1 MWIGDLGQAAL
12 RLLLAVLVLSM
23 AWHGWTVA
31 RPTTNR
37 VRVGRTLVLMQFA
50 LAALA
55 SAALVDLLV
64 SENLAYT
71 YVAEYTGPHLPL
83 IYRIAAF
90 WGGNAGS
97 LLFWMFILTVY
108 GSVLAAIRQDGEQR
122 VVPLALCISNGITLF
137 YGLLLVFVANPFER
151 LPHPAAVGNNLNP
164 LLQNP
169 GMTVHPVNVYLGCIG
184 FTVPYAYA
192 MACVWLKQTDDAW
205 LRVTRRWSM
214 VAWLFLG
221 IGIVYGAHWSYEELG
236 WGGYWAWDPVENASL
251 LPWLTA
257 TAFLHTAM
265 AQERRGLFSLWNIVL
280 ITLTFVLTLFG
291 TFLTRSGTV
300 WSIHAFA
307 DGPLGVYYLT
317 FIGLVVAF
325 SVATILL
332 RGGSMRSGRRLQAVV
347 SRESGFLLNNL
358 LLLAVMFAVLWG
370 TVYPLVSQL
379 LVGRQMVVSASFYN
393 DVALPVAVVILALM
407 AVGSRIAWGK
417 SSVTEVVRS
426 SLGSG
431 LVALAAA
438 GVYTLWMYMAYGRL
452 SWLAAAAMLTA
463 GWVMASVLSEWL
475 AALRRRMAETG
486 DGLGRS
492 VYAVIANHRRRWGG
506 YCVHLAFAVMAVG
519 VVGSGAYHLE
529 RQQVLAPGQTA
540 VIGAYQLTF
549 ADIAVKPGEGTRQMY
564 ADLVVSQEGRTL
576 GVLCPAVTFYAD
588 GQQPLTNVAIY
599 SRPLADLYVVMIGT
613 SGGTRAVFDFHL
625 NPLVSWIWWGGY
637 LMIFGTL
644 FSLWPTRVGAR
655 LGTAARWSGLA
666 SGQGVD
672 VRDASTS

>member
-1 MWIGDLGQAAL
+1 MWIGELGQAAL
-12 RLLLAVLVLSM
+12 RVLLAVLVLSM

-31 RPTTNR
+31 RPTPNR
-37 VRVGRTLVLMQFA
+37 LRVGRALMLIQFA

-55 SAALVDLLV
+55 SAALVELLV

-83 IYRIAAF
+83 VYRMAAF

-97 LLFWMFILTVY
+97 LLFWVLILTLY
-108 GSVLAAIRQDGEQR
+108 GSVLAAIRHDGEQR
-122 VVPLALCISNGITLF
+122 VAALALCIFSGITLF
-137 YGLLLVFVANPFER
+137 YGVLIVLVANPFAR
-151 LPHPAAVGNNLNP
+151 LPHPAAVGNDLNP

-192 MACVWLKQTDDAW
+192 MACAWLKQTGDAW

-265 AQERRGLFSLWNIVL
+265 AQERRGLFSLWNMVL
-280 ITLTFVLTLFG
+280 IALTFILTLFG

-307 DGPLGVYYLT
+307 DGPLGADYLT
-317 FIGLVVAF
+317 FIGVVVAF

-332 RGGSMRSGRRLQAVV
+332 RGRSMRSRRRLQAVV
-347 SRESGFLLNNL
+347 SRESGLLLNNL
-358 LLLAVMFAVLWG
+358 MLLAVMFAVLWG

-393 DVALPVAVVILALM
+393 SVALPVAVVVLALM
-407 AVGSRIAWGK
+407 AVGPRIAWRM
-417 SSVTEVVRS
+417 SSVVEVVRS

-438 GVYTLWMYMAYGRL
+438 GVSTLWMYIAYGRL
-452 SWLAAAAMLTA
+452 PWLTAAAMLA
-463 GWVMASVLSEWL
+463 AAWVMASVLSEWL
-475 AALRRRMAETG
+475 AVLRRRMAETG

-492 VYAVIANHRRRWGG
+492 LCAVIANHRRRWGG
-506 YCVHLAFAVMAVG
+506 YCVHLAFSVMAVG
-519 VVGSGAYHLE
+519 VVGSGAYHIE
-529 RQQVLAPGQTA
+529 KQQVLAPGQTA
-540 VIGAYQLTF
+540 AIGAYQLTF
-549 ADIAVKPGEGTRQMY
+549 ADMAVKPGEGTRQMY
-564 ADLVVSQEGRTL
+564 ADLVVSREGRTL
-576 GVLCPAVTFYAD
+576 GVLRPAVTFYED

-599 SRPLADLYVVMIGT
+599 NRPLADLYVVMIGT

-644 FSLWPTRVGAR
+644 FSLWPSSVSAR
-655 LGTAARWSGLA
+655 LGAAARWSSPGSRA
-666 SGQGVD
+666 GGGC
-672 VRDASTS
+672 T